1 MTEDENNL
9 NPQAASPTP
18 APQQTQP
25 SPVPPAPQVG
35 QGGPVPPRGY
45 TPSQAQ
51 PQASSFNGTA
61 QSQGHAQPQPQA
73 QSAPNAYAPYATL
86 PQPAS
91 APAPEKKKSRGWIVA
106 IVVVVALLIVLLVSI
121 TSCTSMVK
129 SIVGPS
135 SSGIEIT
142 NDANSVAV
150 IDIDGTIQYDGTA
163 NSPEGF
169 KQLLD
174 EAADDDNTIAVVL
187 RVNSGGGTATAGEEM
202 AAYLKEFRED
212 TGKPVVVSSA
222 SLNASAAYMISSQAD
237 AIFVARTT
245 EIGAI
250 GTAMQSTDFSG
261 LLEKL
266 GISVDNITSS
276 EGKDSSYGTRP
287 LTEEERAYYQNMVD
301 EINEVFIEIVADGR
315 GKSVSWARS
324 MATGMVFTGQ
334 TAVKNGIADEIG
346 TLEDACAY
354 AAKLAGTRSYST
366 YDLHLSGLYDFSC
379 LSSLLGESESD
390 SDLALLLKERSEHAV
405 Q

>member
-18 APQQTQP
+18 APQQTRP
-25 SPVPPAPQVG
+25 SPVPPAPQAG
-35 QGGPVPPRGY
+35 QGGPVPPSGY
-45 TPSQAQ
+45 TPLQAQ
-51 PQASSFNGTA
+51 PQTSGFNGAA
-61 QSQGHAQPQPQA
+61 QSQAQA
-73 QSAPNAYAPYATL
+73 QAQAAPNAYAPYATP

-135 SSGIEIT
+135 SSGIEIA
-142 NDANSVAV
+142 NDGNSVAV
-150 IDIDGTIQYDGTA
+150 IDVDGTIQYDGTS

-202 AAYLKEFRED
+202 ATYLKEFRED
-212 TGKPVVVSSA
+212 TGKPIVVSSA

-237 AIFVARTT
+237 TIFVARTT

-276 EGKDSSYGTRP
+276 ESKDSSYGTRP

-334 TAVKNGIADEIG
+334 TAVKNGISDEIG

-354 AAKLAGTRSYST
+354 AAKLAGARSYST
-366 YDLHLSGLYDFSC
+366 YDLHLSGLYDLSS
-379 LSSLLGESESD
+379 LSSLLGENESD

>member
-1 MTEDENNL
+1 MTEDENNP

-35 QGGPVPPRGY
+35 QGGPVPPSGY
-45 TPSQAQ
+45 TPSQA
-51 PQASSFNGTA
+51 SSFNGAA
-61 QSQGHAQPQPQA
+61 QAQGHAQSQPQA
-73 QSAPNAYAPYATL
+73 QAAPNAYAPYATP

-91 APAPEKKKSRGWIVA
+91 APAPEKKKSHGWIVA
-106 IVVVVALLIVLLVSI
+106 IVVVVALLIVMLVSI

-135 SSGIEIT
+135 SSGIDIA
-142 NDANSVAV
+142 NDVNSVAV
-150 IDIDGTIQYDGTA
+150 IDIDGTIQYDGTS

-202 AAYLKEFRED
+202 ATYLKEFRED
-212 TGKPVVVSSA
+212 AGKPVVVSSA

-237 AIFVARTT
+237 VIFVARTT

-276 EGKDSSYGTRP
+276 ESKDSSYGTRP

-315 GKSVSWARS
+315 GKPVSWARS

-354 AAKLAGTRSYST
+354 AAKLAGARSYST
-366 YDLHLSGLYDFSC
+366 YDLHLSGLYDFSS

>member
-9 NPQAASPTP
+9 NSQAASSTP

-25 SPVPPAPQVG
+25 SPVPPAPQAG
-35 QGGPVPPRGY
+35 QGGPVPPSGY
-45 TPSQAQ
+45 TPPQAQSQVSGFNGAAQ
-51 PQASSFNGTA
+51 PQV
-61 QSQGHAQPQPQA
+61 QPQPQV
-73 QSAPNAYAPYATL
+73 APNAYAPHAATQ
-86 PQPAS
+86 QPAS

-135 SSGIEIT
+135 SSGIEIA
-142 NDANSVAV
+142 NDVNSVAV
-150 IDIDGTIQYDGTA
+150 IDIDGTIQYDGTS

-202 AAYLKEFRED
+202 ATYLKEFRED

-276 EGKDSSYGTRP
+276 ESKDSSYGTRP
-287 LTEEERAYYQNMVD
+287 LTEEERAYYQSMVD

-354 AAKLAGTRSYST
+354 AAKLAGARSYST
-366 YDLHLSGLYDFSC
+366 YDLHLSGLYDFSS

>member
-1 MTEDENNL
+1 MTEDENNP

-35 QGGPVPPRGY
+35 QGGPVPPSGY
-45 TPSQAQ
+45 TPSQA
-51 PQASSFNGTA
+51 SGFNGTA

-73 QSAPNAYAPYATL
+73 QAAPNAYAPHAT
-86 PQPAS
+86 PQQPAS

-150 IDIDGTIQYDGTA
+150 IDIDGTIQYDGTS

-202 AAYLKEFRED
+202 ATYLKEFRED
-212 TGKPVVVSSA
+212 TGKPVVASSA

-334 TAVKNGIADEIG
+334 TAMKNGIADEIG

-354 AAKLAGTRSYST
+354 AAKLAGARSYST
-366 YDLHLSGLYDFSC
+366 YDLHLSGLYDFSS
-379 LSSLLGESESD
+379 LSSLLGENESD

>member
-1 MTEDENNL
+1 MTEDENNP

-35 QGGPVPPRGY
+35 QGGPVPPSGY
-45 TPSQAQ
+45 MPSQA
-51 PQASSFNGTA
+51 SGLNGTA
-61 QSQGHAQPQPQA
+61 QSQGHAQPQAQA
-73 QSAPNAYAPYATL
+73 QPAPNAHAPYAT
-86 PQPAS
+86 PQQPAS
-91 APAPEKKKSRGWIVA
+91 APASEKKKSRGWIVA

-150 IDIDGTIQYDGTA
+150 IDIDGTIQYDGTS

-202 AAYLKEFRED
+202 ATYLKEFRED

-276 EGKDSSYGTRP
+276 ESKDSSYGTRP
-287 LTEEERAYYQNMVD
+287 LTEEERAYYQSMVD

-354 AAKLAGTRSYST
+354 AAKLAGARSYST
-366 YDLHLSGLYDFSC
+366 YDLHLSGLYDFSS

-390 SDLALLLKERSEHAV
+390 SDLALLLKGRSEHAV

>member
-35 QGGPVPPRGY
+35 QGGPVPPSGY

-51 PQASSFNGTA
+51 PQASGFNGAVQPQA
-61 QSQGHAQPQPQA
+61 QAQPQPQD
-73 QSAPNAYAPYATL
+73 QSAPNAYAPYATP

-150 IDIDGTIQYDGTA
+150 IDIDGTIQYDGTS

-174 EAADDDNTIAVVL
+174 EGSVE
-187 RVNSGGGTATAGEEM
+187 GTLAGELAQLLDRGLGVVHRH
-202 AAYLKEFRED
+202 AARLQKLDEQGRGVLNRSLRNMGAIRKDEHD
-212 TGKPVVVSSA
+212 TGTKEGELLRLIDGNTDDSA
-222 SLNASAAYMISSQAD
+222 RLNRSVNQGL
-237 AIFVARTT
+237 R
-245 EIGAI
+245 AI
-250 GTAMQSTDFSG
+250 G
-261 LLEKL
+261 
-266 GISVDNITSS
+266 
-276 EGKDSSYGTRP
+276 R
-287 LTEEERAYYQNMVD
+287 
-301 EINEVFIEIVADGR
+301 
-315 GKSVSWARS
+315 
-324 MATGMVFTGQ
+324 
-334 TAVKNGIADEIG
+334 
-346 TLEDACAY
+346 
-354 AAKLAGTRSYST
+354 
-366 YDLHLSGLYDFSC
+366 
-379 LSSLLGESESD
+379 
-390 SDLALLLKERSEHAV
+390 LKA
-405 Q
+405 

>member
-25 SPVPPAPQVG
+25 SPVPPAPQAG
-35 QGGPVPPRGY
+35 QGGPVPPSGY
-45 TPSQAQ
+45 TPSQA
-51 PQASSFNGTA
+51 SGFNGTA
-61 QSQGHAQPQPQA
+61 QSQGHAQPQLQA
-73 QSAPNAYAPYATL
+73 QAAPNAYAPYATP

-150 IDIDGTIQYDGTA
+150 IDIDGTIQYDGTS

-202 AAYLKEFRED
+202 ATYLKEFRED

-301 EINEVFIEIVADGR
+301 EINEVFIEIVADGC

-334 TAVKNGIADEIG
+334 TAVKNGVADEIG

-354 AAKLAGTRSYST
+354 AAKLAGARSYNT
-366 YDLHLSGLYDFSC
+366 YDLHLSGLYDFSS
-379 LSSLLGESESD
+379 LSSLLGENESD

>member
-35 QGGPVPPRGY
+35 QGGPVPPSGY

-51 PQASSFNGTA
+51 PQASGFNGAVQPQA
-61 QSQGHAQPQPQA
+61 QAQPQPQA
-73 QSAPNAYAPYATL
+73 QSAPNAYAPYATP

-150 IDIDGTIQYDGTA
+150 IDIDGTIQYDGTS

-354 AAKLAGTRSYST
+354 AAKLAGARSYST
-366 YDLHLSGLYDFSC
+366 YDLHLSGLYDFSS

>member
-25 SPVPPAPQVG
+25 SPVPPAPQAG
-35 QGGPVPPRGY
+35 QGGPIPPSGY
-45 TPSQAQ
+45 TPSQA
-51 PQASSFNGTA
+51 SGFNGAA
-61 QSQGHAQPQPQA
+61 QSQAQAQA
-73 QSAPNAYAPYATL
+73 QSQAQAAPNAYAPYATP

-142 NDANSVAV
+142 NDDNSVAV
-150 IDIDGTIQYDGTA
+150 IDVDGTIQYDGTS

-202 AAYLKEFRED
+202 ATYLKEFRED

-237 AIFVARTT
+237 TIFVARTT

-276 EGKDSSYGTRP
+276 ESKDSSYGTRP

-354 AAKLAGTRSYST
+354 AAKLAGARSYST
-366 YDLHLSGLYDFSC
+366 YDLHLSGLYDFSS

-390 SDLALLLKERSEHAV
+390 SDLVLLLKERSEHAV

>member
-18 APQQTQP
+18 APQQAQP
-25 SPVPPAPQVG
+25 SPVPPAPQAG
-35 QGGPVPPRGY
+35 QGGPVPPSGY
-45 TPSQAQ
+45 TPSQA
-51 PQASSFNGTA
+51 SSFNGAA
-61 QSQGHAQPQPQA
+61 QAQGHAQSQPQA
-73 QSAPNAYAPYATL
+73 QAAPNAYAPYATP

-91 APAPEKKKSRGWIVA
+91 APAPEKKKSHGWIVA
-106 IVVVVALLIVLLVSI
+106 IVVVVALLIVMLVST

-135 SSGIEIT
+135 SSGIDIA
-142 NDANSVAV
+142 NDVNSVAV
-150 IDIDGTIQYDGTA
+150 IDIDGTIQYDGTS

-202 AAYLKEFRED
+202 ATYLKEFRED
-212 TGKPVVVSSA
+212 AGKPVVVSSA

-276 EGKDSSYGTRP
+276 ESKDSSYGTRP

-315 GKSVSWARS
+315 GKPVSWARS

-354 AAKLAGTRSYST
+354 AAKLAGARSYST
-366 YDLHLSGLYDFSC
+366 YDLHLSGLYDFSS

>member
-9 NPQAASPTP
+9 NPQAAPPTP

-25 SPVPPAPQVG
+25 SPVPPAPQAG
-35 QGGPVPPRGY
+35 QGGPVPPSGY

-51 PQASSFNGTA
+51 PQASGFNGA
-61 QSQGHAQPQPQA
+61 AQPQA
-73 QSAPNAYAPYATL
+73 QAQPQSQAQAAPNAYAPHAT

-91 APAPEKKKSRGWIVA
+91 APASEKKKSRGWIVA

-121 TSCTSMVK
+121 TSCTNMVK

-150 IDIDGTIQYDGTA
+150 IDIDGTIQYDGTS

-174 EAADDDNTIAVVL
+174 EAADDDSTIAVVL

-202 AAYLKEFRED
+202 ATYLKGFRED

-276 EGKDSSYGTRP
+276 ESKDSSYGTRP

-354 AAKLAGTRSYST
+354 AAKLAGARSYST
-366 YDLHLSGLYDFSC
+366 YDLHLSGLYDFSS

>member
-25 SPVPPAPQVG
+25 SPVPPAPQAG
-35 QGGPVPPRGY
+35 QGGPVPPSGY

-51 PQASSFNGTA
+51 PQASGFNGAA
-61 QSQGHAQPQPQA
+61 QSQAQA
-73 QSAPNAYAPYATL
+73 QAAPNAYAPHAT
-86 PQPAS
+86 PQQPAS

-150 IDIDGTIQYDGTA
+150 IDIDGTIQYDGTS

-202 AAYLKEFRED
+202 ATYLKEFRED

-276 EGKDSSYGTRP
+276 ESKDSSYGTRP
-287 LTEEERAYYQNMVD
+287 LTDEERAYYQELIDVT
-301 EINEVFIEIVADGR
+301 NEVFVENVAEG
-315 GKSVSWARS
+315 RS
-324 MATGMVFTGQ
+324 MSLDEARALATGLPFTGEQ
-334 TAVKNGIADEIG
+334 AVENGLADEVG
-346 TLEDACAY
+346 VFDDAIE
-354 AAKLAGTRSYST
+354 AAAQLAGLGSDYNVITLTQSS
-366 YDLHLSGLYDFSC
+366 DLG
-379 LSSLLGESESD
+379 SLMDLLSESD
-390 SDLALLLKERSEHAV
+390 SDSATSAAAAKLIELLKNEGVLS
-405 Q
+405 

>member
-25 SPVPPAPQVG
+25 SPVPPAPQAG
-35 QGGPVPPRGY
+35 QGGPVPPSGY
-45 TPSQAQ
+45 TSSQAQ
-51 PQASSFNGTA
+51 PQASGFNGAA
-61 QSQGHAQPQPQA
+61 QPQAQAQPQPQA
-73 QSAPNAYAPYATL
+73 QAAPNAYAPYATP

-135 SSGIEIT
+135 SSGIEIA
-142 NDANSVAV
+142 NDGNSVAV
-150 IDIDGTIQYDGTA
+150 IDVDGTIQYDGTS

-202 AAYLKEFRED
+202 ATYLKEFRED

-237 AIFVARTT
+237 TIFVARTT

-276 EGKDSSYGTRP
+276 ESKDSSYGTRP

-354 AAKLAGTRSYST
+354 AAKLAGARSYST
-366 YDLHLSGLYDFSC
+366 YDLHLSGLYDLSS
-379 LSSLLGESESD
+379 LSSLLGENESD